1 MLKLDLKEK
10 DKLGACYRTHT
21 GDGADDSNAVLLGVE
36 LEDDGK
42 VEAFH
47 HFSMKG
53 IGSS

>member
-10 DKLGACYRTHT
+10 DKLGACYCTR
-21 GDGADDSNAVLLGVE
+21 DGADDSNAVLLGVE